1 MIKAGDLVGWSEHFR
16 GERPGLDELDD
27 CGVVV
32 SIYKTPAL
40 GFGYLPTERIK
51 IAWIKDPD
59 EAIDE
64 YPISWAKEEM
74 RRGGLF
80 ILSQS

>member
-27 CGVVV
+27 CGIVV
-32 SIYKTPAL
+32 SIYKKI
-40 GFGYLPTERIK
+40 R
-51 IAWIKDPD
+51 IAWFKDPD

-74 RRGGLF
+74 RKGGLS
-80 ILSQS
+80 ILSRP

>member
-1 MIKAGDLVGWSEHFR
+1 MIKAGDLVGWLDGGFD
-16 GERPGLDELDD
+16 ERLKPEQLDD
-27 CGVVV
+27 FGVVV
-32 SIYKTPAL
+32 SIVSVKQGS
-40 GFGYLPTERIK
+40 GFPELKRIR
-51 IAWIKDPD
+51 IAWRRDPD

-74 RRGGLF
+74 RKGGLF

>member
-27 CGVVV
+27 FGVVV
-32 SIYKTPAL
+32 SIHNRLLGL
-40 GFGYLPTERIK
+40 GFPKSERIR
-51 IAWIKDPD
+51 IAWFKDPD
-59 EAIDE
+59 ESIDE
-64 YPISWAKEEM
+64 YPLSWASDEM
-74 RRGGLF
+74 RKGGLF

>member
-32 SIYKTPAL
+32 SIYKTS
-40 GFGYLPTERIK
+40 GFSFERIK

-74 RRGGLF
+74 RKGGLF
-80 ILSQS
+80 ILGQS

>member
-27 CGVVV
+27 CGIVV
-32 SIYKTPAL
+32 SIYKKI
-40 GFGYLPTERIK
+40 R
-51 IAWIKDPD
+51 IAWFKDPD

-74 RRGGLF
+74 RNGGLS
-80 ILSQS
+80 ILSRP